1 MKFKGKLKNLW
12 LLGNM
17 TTNLIEKAKKKK
29 KKTCSVALIKATV
42 TKDGNTVKQLRKRH
56 LHLYL

>member
-17 TTNLIEKAKKKK
+17 TTNLKEKAKKKK
-29 KKTCSVALIKATV
+29 KKTCSVALINATV
-42 TKDGNTVKQLRKRH
+42 TKEGSTVKQLRKRH